1 MQTICDFLAKKVAY
15 LPQKLLDVAGELGFL
30 RPAIVLEGL
39 ADVTLHIGR
48 HGTGAVV
55 VLVITLAGIDMDEVV
70 LDGTLHP
77 SWHVVIDGGEAD
89 GHADRFVFG
98 KQRTALTL
106 HLGIVQVDT
115 VGVKSVLGLVT
126 GEQAVKA
133 MLTKGADC
141 TVADAVVVCFF
152 SEDLLSGLWCLI
164 FLLHI
169 GYKSNHFVGVKQI
182 FSAKKL

>member
-1 MQTICDFLAKKVAY
+1 MEGR
-15 LPQKLLDVAGELGFL
+15 LLG
-30 RPAIVLEGL
+30 PAVVFDGL
-39 ADVTLHIGR
+39 ADVAFYIGC
-48 HGTGAVV
+48 HGAGAVV
-55 VLVITLAGIDMDEVV
+55 VFVVTLARIDMDEVV
-70 LDGTLHP
+70 LDGTLNTT
-77 SWHVVIDGGEAD
+77 WHIIIDGGETD

-126 GEQAVKA
+126 GEQAVQA
-133 MLTKGADC
+133 MLTKGADRA
-141 TVADAVVVCFF
+141 VADAVVVCFF

-169 GYKSNHFVGVKQI
+169 GYKSTDFVGRKQI
-182 FSAKKL
+182 SSAKKL

>member
-1 MQTICDFLAKKVAY
+1 MGPAVV
-15 LPQKLLDVAGELGFL
+15 LDD
-30 RPAIVLEGL
+30 L

-48 HGTGAVV
+48 HGTDAVV
-55 VLVITLAGIDMDEVV
+55 VLVVALAGIDMDEMV

-77 SWHVVIDGGEAD
+77 SRHVVINGGESD
-89 GHADRFVFG
+89 GHADGFVFG

-115 VGVKSVLGLVT
+115 VGVKSVLGFVT

-141 TVADAVVVCFF
+141 TVADTVVVC
-152 SEDLLSGLWCLI
+152 LLSENLLSVLWCLI

-169 GYKSNHFVGVKQI
+169 GYKSTDFVGRKQI
-182 FSAKKL
+182 SSAK

>member
-15 LPQKLLDVAGELGFL
+15 LPQKLLDVAGELGGLGPTVGF
-30 RPAIVLEGL
+30 EGL

-55 VLVITLAGIDMDEVV
+55 VLVIPLAGIDMDKVV

-115 VGVKSVLGLVT
+115 IGV
-126 GEQAVKA
+126 
-133 MLTKGADC
+133 
-141 TVADAVVVCFF
+141 
-152 SEDLLSGLWCLI
+152 
-164 FLLHI
+164 
-169 GYKSNHFVGVKQI
+169 
-182 FSAKKL
+182 